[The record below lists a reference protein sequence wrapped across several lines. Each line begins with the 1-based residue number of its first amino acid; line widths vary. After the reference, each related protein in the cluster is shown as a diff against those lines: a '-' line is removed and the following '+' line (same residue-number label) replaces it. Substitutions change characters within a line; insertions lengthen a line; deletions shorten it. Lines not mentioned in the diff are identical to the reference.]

1 MKVILN
7 QTVPNVGKQYS
18 VVTVADGYAR
28 NYLFPRNLAIL
39 ADKKQINA
47 LERRNARVAEKTAG
61 EKTSAESLREVLNG
75 KSIRIEGQV
84 GQGKL
89 FGAIT
94 SQNIADAIKSQLGHE
109 IDRKKIALVDP
120 IKRLG
125 SYRVEIDLHHSV
137 DAVIT
142 VNVVDPNAVEVT
154 PVVEKTEDEEEA

>member
-142 VNVVDPNAVEVT
+142 VNVVDPNAVEVA